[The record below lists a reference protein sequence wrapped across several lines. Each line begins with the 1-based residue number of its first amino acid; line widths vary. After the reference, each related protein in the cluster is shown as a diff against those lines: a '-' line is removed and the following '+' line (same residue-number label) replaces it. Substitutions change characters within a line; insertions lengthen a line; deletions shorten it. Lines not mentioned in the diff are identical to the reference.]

1 MQNSVMTLMLKLT
14 LTSLQLL
21 DRVSL
26 GGAADPQARQARLNL
41 FTVTM
46 GPGHSSESIT
56 FITLWGINEWFGHN
70 RAPISSHQNT
80 SCHSWSNLSLWRWS
94 SVSQIPVFG
103 YNSWIIL
110 NKVQW
115 MFLAVSIQT
124 NTAIRYILKGDF
136 LIDNHHRFK
145 Q

>member
-56 FITLWGINEWFGHN
+56 FITL
-70 RAPISSHQNT
+70 
-80 SCHSWSNLSLWRWS
+80 
-94 SVSQIPVFG
+94 
-103 YNSWIIL
+103 
-110 NKVQW
+110 
-115 MFLAVSIQT
+115 
-124 NTAIRYILKGDF
+124 
-136 LIDNHHRFK
+136 
-145 Q
+145 